1 MAQQRRRFSP
11 RDEVYLSS
19 TTFEVYMITGLV
31 FLFIFTASFITSIK
45 IHYEWMLWP
54 GSFVAV
60 IAAYATL
67 KWLERREHVRKLA
80 EIEANPTPTE
90 DAIVQ

>member
-1 MAQQRRRFSP
+1 MAPQQRHFSP
-11 RDEVYLSS
+11 RDAIYLSS
-19 TTFEVYMITGLV
+19 TSFEVYMITGLV
-31 FLFIFTASFITSIK
+31 FLFIFTAAFITSIK
-45 IHYEWMLWP
+45 IHFEWMLWP

-67 KWLERREHVRKLA
+67 KWLERREYIHKLA
-80 EIEANPTPTE
+80 EVEANPLPFE

>member
-1 MAQQRRRFSP
+1 
-11 RDEVYLSS
+11 
-19 TTFEVYMITGLV
+19 
-31 FLFIFTASFITSIK
+31 
-45 IHYEWMLWP
+45 MLWP

-67 KWLERREHVRKLA
+67 KWLERREHTRKLA
-80 EIEANPTPTE
+80 EIEANPLPVE